1 MTIKMQNILRT
12 TLFALAFC
20 MAAMASAQSKIY
32 YAATQSL
39 GTGDGSSW
47 ANVTTLA
54 EALQKAVAGD
64 QIWVQGFETITGS
77 EQIYVTPSTAGFTL
91 KSGVQLYGG
100 FAGTEKNINERETLG
115 KPYQMKYRTLLTG
128 DIDKDDAYDNT
139 NLIFPANGSRADN
152 ATHVLTLNLSPS
164 SGGNN
169 NNYPTVVNGLSIG
182 GGQADGTDEYGGGI
196 LVTGD
201 NTVTGGGIYRIE
213 HCLLTHNYAVKGG
226 GIYVAPTVRDVNN
239 NESLI
244 SLCAIYNN
252 AAGERSGL
260 ADDGGGA
267 YLAGAGKMVN
277 CTVFNNENGGICL
290 SPDAMV
296 INCTVT
302 RNSGGGIDMTVTP
315 ADNRY
320 SVFNTVIWGNSK
332 LYSVTAP
339 RFRNSAYYEVSAG
352 DADGN
357 IALSRYNYENN
368 QAPYFESPSSRTGF
382 DRDFNWESSA
392 YPLWSWT
399 ILDGSALIDKGD
411 NTYYSTTAY
420 GSADM
425 DDGTRISNSAI
436 DIGANE
442 FQYLPASRIRY
453 VKTTATGS
461 GDGSSWDN
469 ASDNIQNM
477 IDELAENNP
486 QNQAGEVWVAAGVY
500 EPQEKIIGA
509 DYSASFRMRDGISV
523 YGGFSATS
531 PESSKQDRQKGDMP
545 WSFTNRT
552 ILQGSFY
559 VPDNTSWND
568 NNHKWNIT
576 SDSRHVVWFA
586 PLPLEGKTSFG
597 KVTILNG
604 VTIRGGHAQ
613 GNTGVDEF
621 LTDRGGGV
629 YMGINAYLEECVVTE
644 NTSVGNGGGI
654 CLEGGRV
661 LNSLVYNNNAD
672 GDGGGV
678 YIDNAGIV
686 LASMLSNNSA
696 SNGAGIYMSNNA
708 LWSDGLPHP
717 EYMILSTSVV
727 SNNTGRQN
735 GAVYCDRGGVVQ
747 QNTIVN
753 NYCPTGTDN
762 AITNA
767 SQTGGLYANEYV
779 LAYNNVIWNNLINT
793 KNVPVYAKNPTAAKV
808 RFFYNGMSGTNNAI
822 WNNTLQQEQI
832 DLSEENNA
840 KTDGIIDPE
849 FDTSGSATNITADN
863 ILNTIGVQSGW
874 KLSNS
879 GVEGIDF
886 YWEPITGS
894 NLRARGMTIGEQ
906 PDEVLMSPELDIA
919 NELFAQKPSLGAF
932 NVDATR
938 ILPNITDNALAIY
951 IDADCTDP
959 THDGSSWAKAYRSFN
974 EALAYLASLGSDEV
988 GGKSLQIHVLE
999 GNLWPRYAYTNLD
1012 PKTATIDIPVTAS
1025 GQPIEIYGGYRRDDT
1040 DGTNNTV
1047 LPRAPMNYR
1056 SILNGN
1062 HVGKDMKDGL
1072 YHCITVAAS
1081 AKVVID
1087 GFHVI
1092 NGYAAG
1098 EATRQYGAGLLVHD
1112 DAEVTVRNCVFEN
1125 NTALEGA
1132 AIDARN
1138 ATLTMN
1144 NCVVNNN
1151 TNTTETA
1158 AIINCPNLTMNHV
1171 TVVNNKGA
1179 APADM
1184 GTTSFS
1190 AGNSSGTNSV
1200 TLASEGADGAKIFAN
1215 PTNGVGAT
1223 LGFDTYLGGYSEFRP
1238 LTSSTEAA
1246 NALINK
1252 ATGTPTAITTDIT
1265 ALNGRDLGGIPDRGA
1280 YEALLP
1286 EAGSVI
1292 YVTATGAGNRDGSS
1306 WENAIAG
1313 NLIYDV
1319 NKGIVNNDIRTTDSR
1334 YIGFYDAS
1342 ARPYGETSGASKLFF
1357 EHLNESNLQASNVNY
1372 STETHDGVTHVTG
1385 ATGIN
1390 IRNNRKEQYVGGL
1403 QYAVEKAS
1411 AAAAVDGRQKTVWVA
1426 GGTYTDYKG
1435 FVIRDKVDVL
1445 GGFPNE
1451 GTPGE
1456 NDRHPL
1462 ISQYISA
1469 NAADAGLEKAK
1480 YETIIQIQS
1489 ENPSKVS
1496 LPSQTR
1502 KPVLFQP
1509 DVCLPTKSPSGRES
1523 SFSRWEWDWDWNNWS
1538 NNWINN
1544 GYSGSVPGADETASN
1559 TYRYNLS
1566 LNQRNGIYVEY
1577 TGATWDGFT
1586 IRHGFYT
1593 DYKANR
1599 DGGAGV
1605 RMFRGVTLKNC
1616 VVTDNY
1622 INAHNNAGRGA
1633 GIYCDGNNSSVIN
1646 CFVLNNT
1653 NNSDES
1659 YGGGMYMIL
1668 GISYNTM
1675 VANNYA
1681 KKQGGGIF
1689 IEDAMFYNNTVAYN
1703 RSSGTGGLHQ
1713 WTASSGTT
1721 TTLKLYNTLFYGNQ
1735 NRAIGVEKANNF
1747 NGAWNCY
1754 VHTATSLANDVS
1766 NKIKNS
1772 QIGQNLEY
1780 PFETKNAQADNN
1792 YRLNGTTW
1800 CLNNGA
1806 EDLGND
1812 YQGVKIALP
1821 ETDVDFTDRIKDC
1834 KVDIGAYER
1843 SNQDNVKPDNNGY
1856 YYVNQNGVGTASGE
1870 SPQNAACAMKLQEVL
1885 YAAGERAKAGS
1896 TAIVKIAG
1904 YEGGSFVYHA
1914 NTLSDPDDPQSYT
1927 FVVPEGV
1934 TVEGGYKQDFTER
1947 NPKLYNTILSPVKTA
1962 TSTTQEVNGY
1972 HAVTFKAASVGQ
1984 EAPTG
1989 QEALTKTTV
1998 IDGLYLIDGMATS
2011 MAGAGN
2017 PKTRGGGAI
2026 VPAGAHVR
2034 NCVIAQCEAIEGGG
2048 LYILPGGMVS
2058 GSLIAANTAETGA
2071 GVFADNTDVTA
2082 DRRAHLISC
2091 TVSDNTASSTGGGIY
2106 LEEGAIMVCNS
2117 VVWGNTAPS
2126 DKNISG
2132 PVSETYADAL
2142 WANVFSDLLPAS
2154 GETAIFFPFNNC
2166 YVETYEMPT
2175 NIENMSMTSE
2185 EDVYFASTDRTLKV
2199 YSPLIKHGP
2208 STDYYDKLQSEAG
2221 VSTTDMQGLLRIEPG
2236 ASRVDVGA
2244 YAFEGGVAP
2253 TDKLITRLFVSKGA
2267 NTAMDDVPDTYI
2279 GRSFYTAMAWVD
2291 DALEYIRKVRENGL
2305 ADDNTQF
2312 EILVAEGTYKP
2323 SMRRADAST
2332 TTIGQRQNSFVIPHG
2347 VSIYG
2352 GFSGTEKY
2360 SSGYA
2365 DGTDA
2370 FTKIENTNG
2379 TVVVSG
2385 LTPNEGIKDI
2395 LARRTYSDFNQNNIF
2410 EPWEFENQTILSGNI
2425 NVSATAKNV
2434 YHVLYSDASS
2444 LSADVTTPKQVV
2456 LDGLTIKDGETYN
2469 VLSNVA
2475 ATDEKGRG
2483 GGIYSN
2489 GVSYVINR
2497 CRLVNNFAVRGGA
2510 VYMRDARL
2518 TIVNSMLAGNGTVDN
2533 PTTEGGTYQPPRGG
2547 AVYVAGISTSPK
2559 IYAGLYAVNTLWVN
2573 NETSGQGGAIGTN
2586 YADGLV
2592 TGYVPEVSLMNNTF
2606 ALNKAGDKNPVIYH
2620 HNGKNTITNTLM
2632 WGNEGTYDPMT
2643 DSENTIINN
2652 SASDAVDLTGTGSN
2666 NIKLST
2672 TNLSVMGPRFAKPST
2687 VAGVA
2692 GYDAN
2697 NLWNPVAISILT
2709 DGGNGTY
2716 RIDDKSID
2724 GEYANW
2730 MTANAADYADQYMGY
2745 DDYLTGY
2752 VRYSGPL
2759 DEDGKQEDKPIDIGF
2774 YEYQYVVDFPHMDA
2788 IYVATTESGLADGS
2802 NWANATSNL
2811 RDALSAMANP
2821 QGGANN
2827 DKAVYIKAGEYS
2839 LPRLSS
2845 RTAYTVSM
2853 GTDISEDIGR
2863 SLTIRGSYNESGVQ
2877 DFSQPTVITT
2887 QENNASQTDIL
2898 MQVSANN
2905 KPVTIEGLTFIN
2917 KNPNGGTGMQASSTG
2932 GLLKLQRTAF
2942 RGNGESGISIE
2953 NGTAGSFL
2961 FVNTLFADGGTGLA
2975 NADSR
2980 TTVVNATFANNQTDL
2995 TFSTTARPNVYNSVS
3010 WKNVTQNLTTD
3021 DDAKNV
3027 AIEGTVNNDD
3037 ITNGPNFRD
3046 PENTDIYSRD
3056 YRIRPS
3062 LKLLNKG
3069 SNDLYVKHALGLVAG
3084 ATIPADEKDLA
3095 NSTRLVDNSIDVGAY
3110 EYEAALQPIVYVK
3123 ADLTGA
3129 ADGTSWA
3136 TALGDLQGAV
3146 DLAGLYAYNNK
3157 DADGN
3162 ITRNGYV
3169 FVHGNY
3175 HDTGLLNLT
3184 FDGAKVYGGMNDERS
3199 NTPLDDDFSNA
3210 ETVVNELLG
3219 KRKGL
3224 LEATNR
3230 SSLNN
3235 VTIAADNVVDGFL
3248 VTGTTNVNKGMLST
3262 SIVEEAVTGTSEG
3275 WLYNT
3280 LVTGDGTTSGYV
3292 SDVKAVNVTATGR
3305 IENVAGSANN
3315 RSGATADNTYVP
3327 YKYWNYQLMETSA
3340 DIDGGTDKGVTQAAI
3355 GKAGH
3360 DRDIAGNKRLR
3371 YNVDNGCFE
3380 TWNICEGMT
3389 VDNIITATD
3398 CPADT
3403 SVVYVRKGLE
3413 LKIENDAATGTL
3425 VYGDEA
3431 SAFTPGFLLLEHQ
3444 AGLRGN
3450 GNHIRLTNFAVER
3463 EIPAGGADLIA
3474 MPFDVNSVTSS
3485 LANIK
3490 PLRYDGNLRA
3500 AYEYKYDG
3508 GNSTAWTSQ
3517 NIDQAGLY
3525 EGLLFENKE
3534 AGGVT
3539 LRFCGKSTAP
3549 YIEDGTDKSIDL
3561 KKYNFNE
3568 AWTTDADGNIVP
3580 AGSNRFTHKEN
3591 MSWNLF
3597 GSPYLCAMNYSDLAY
3612 GRVLYG
3618 YENGA
3623 FKTIKTYYSD
3633 DGTAVEGHIPA
3644 GSAVFTQTATLK
3656 DTETFTVAQP
3666 ADDKDGAAFASVNR
3680 LTISLWGN
3688 TATRN
3693 ADETGETADVLQLG
3707 AVEPSAAR
3715 SDFDFASDGVKWTV
3729 AGDSLPLIYAER
3741 AGGRYS
3747 MLSAVNREAEVAVG
3761 VALPA
3766 AGRYT
3771 IGIPAT
3777 ADTEGYS
3784 AVVLKDALTG
3794 RTTDLLNGNYDFA
3807 AENAGETS
3815 GRFTITFTPA
3825 DSPAAGW
3832 AVQVKATG
3840 GGRAVVSGTEPGD
3853 IVTAYNTAGMEAAA
3867 EVASGS
3873 TVNLQ
3878 LQAGVFFFRVRR
3890 GAETATVKAVLK

>member
-100 FAGTEKNINERETLG
+100 FAGTEKNINERETLD

-128 DIDKDDAYDNT
+128 DIGKDDAYDNT
-139 NLIFPANGSRADN
+139 NLIFPANGSRAEN

-213 HCLLTHNYAVKGG
+213 RCLLTHNYAVKGG
-226 GIYVAPTVRDVNN
+226 GIYVAPTVKDVNN

-252 AAGERSGL
+252 AAGVRSGFS
-260 ADDGGGA
+260 DDGGGA

-339 RFRNSAYYEVSAG
+339 RFRNSAYYEATAG

-357 IALSRYNYENN
+357 VALSRYNYENN
-368 QAPYFESPSSRTGF
+368 QSPYFESPSSRTGF

-425 DDGTRISNSAI
+425 DDGTRISNNII
-436 DIGANE
+436 DIGACE
-442 FQYLPASRIRY
+442 YQYLPASRIRY

-696 SNGAGIYMSNNA
+696 SNGAGIYMSNNTF
-708 LWSDGLPHP
+708 WSDGLEHP

-747 QNTIVN
+747 QSTIVN

-779 LAYNNVIWNNLINT
+779 LAYNNVIWNNFINT

-822 WNNTLQQEQI
+822 WNNTLQQEHI
-832 DLSEENNA
+832 TLSEENNS
-840 KTDGIIDPE
+840 TVEGVIDPE
-849 FDTSGSATNITADN
+849 FDTSKPATNITAAN
-863 ILNTIGVQSGW
+863 IQSTIGVQNNW
-874 KLSNS
+874 KLTDD
-879 GVEGIDF
+879 GRQEGIDF
-886 YWEPITGS
+886 YWEPVTGS

-906 PDEVLMSPELDIA
+906 PAEVLMSPELDIA

-932 NVDATR
+932 NVDATP
-938 ILPNITDNALAIY
+938 ISPHDTGNALIIY

-959 THDGSSWAKAYRSFN
+959 THDGSSWAKAYRSLN
-974 EALAYLASLGSDEV
+974 EALACLASLSSSEV
-988 GGKSLQIHVLE
+988 GNKSLQIHVLE
-999 GNLWPRYAYTNLD
+999 GNLWARYAYTNLD

-1098 EATRQYGAGLLVHD
+1098 EASRQYGAGLLVHD
-1112 DAEVTVRNCVFEN
+1112 GAEVTVRNCVFEN

-1292 YVTATGAGNRDGSS
+1292 YVTANGAGNRDGSS

-1313 NLIYDV
+1313 NNVYDM
-1319 NKGIVNNDIRTTDSR
+1319 
-1334 YIGFYDAS
+1334 DAS
-1342 ARPYGETSGASKLFF
+1342 DAAAVCMDVLTTNSKYAGLYNSSSCPYGETSNHSKTF
-1357 EHLNESNLQASNVNY
+1357 LQANSY
-1372 STETHDGVTHVTG
+1372 STSYWNRY
-1385 ATGIN
+1385 IN
-1390 IRNNRKEQYVGGL
+1390 ITNNRKEQYVSGL

-1411 AAAAVDGRQKTVWVA
+1411 TAATDTKRVQVWVA
-1426 GGTYTDYKG
+1426 GGTYTDWKG
-1435 FVIRDKVDVL
+1435 FVIRDKVEVY

-1451 GTPGE
+1451 GSPNE
-1456 NDRHPL
+1456 NDREAL
-1462 ISQYISA
+1462 LSQYVPANTASA
-1469 NAADAGLEKAK
+1469 SLDKTK
-1480 YETIIQIQS
+1480 YETILQVRA
-1489 ENPSKVS
+1489 NPTTTWNGNEPTLSGWGS
-1496 LPSQTR
+1496 LPANVYR

-1509 DVCLPTKSPSGRES
+1509 DVCVPTKSTT
-1523 SFSRWEWDWDWNNWS
+1523 NNDP
-1538 NNWINN
+1538 
-1544 GYSGSVPGADETASN
+1544 VTGAWFDENSYSN
-1559 TYRYNLS
+1559 TYRYNS
-1566 LNQRNGIYVEY
+1566 DSRYVEY
-1577 TGATWDGFT
+1577 EGAVWDGFT
-1586 IRHGFYT
+1586 IRHGYYK
-1593 DYKANR
+1593 DYFANR

-1605 RMFRGVTLKNC
+1605 RMFRGVTLRNC
-1616 VVTDNY
+1616 VVTLNTNY
-1622 INAHNNAGRGA
+1622 SSTYNSARNRGG
-1633 GIYCDGNNSSVIN
+1633 GIYCDGENSYVIN
-1646 CFVLNNT
+1646 CFVLNNYCSAS
-1653 NNSDES
+1653 NISDC

-1668 GISYNTM
+1668 GTGYNLL

-1681 KKQGGGIF
+1681 GTHGGGIY
-1689 IEDAMFYNNTVAYN
+1689 IEAATFYNNTIAYN
-1703 RSSGTGGLHQ
+1703 NSPGTGGLHQ
-1713 WTASSGTT
+1713 YFSDQYGDAN
-1721 TTLKLYNTLFYGNQ
+1721 LYLYNCLFYGNS
-1735 NRAIGVEKANNF
+1735 NAALGFVNVDKF
-1747 NGAWNCY
+1747 NGATNCY
-1754 VHTATSLANDVS
+1754 IQSNNALDWDIRNKFTGCNYGTSLS
-1766 NKIKNS
+1766 N
-1772 QIGQNLEY
+1772 
-1780 PFETKNAQADNN
+1780 PFEQGANAQSTNN
-1792 YRLNGTTW
+1792 YRLNSSTW
-1800 CLNNGA
+1800 CLNNGTEA
-1806 EDLGND
+1806 F
-1812 YQGVKIALP
+1812 ALP

-1843 SNQDNVKPDNNGY
+1843 SNQDNVKSDADGY

-1870 SPQNAACAMKLQEVL
+1870 SPANAACAMKLQEVL
-1885 YAAGERAKAGS
+1885 YAAGERVQGGQ
-1896 TAIVKIAG
+1896 TAVVKIAG

-1934 TVEGGYKQDFTER
+1934 TVEGGYKQDFNER
-1947 NPKLYNTILSPVKTA
+1947 NPKLYNTILSPVKAA
-1962 TSTTQEVNGY
+1962 TSTTQAVNGY

-1984 EAPTG
+1984 DAPTG
-1989 QEALTKTTV
+1989 QEALKKTTV

-2071 GVFADNTDVTA
+2071 GVFADNTGA
-2082 DRRAHLISC
+2082 MAGRRAHLISC

-2117 VVWGNTAPS
+2117 VVWGNSAPS

-2142 WANVFSDLLPAS
+2142 WAKVFSDLLPAS

-2185 EDVYFASTDRTLKV
+2185 EDVYFTSTDRMLKV

-2208 STDYYDKLQSEAG
+2208 STDYYAKLESEAG
-2221 VSTTDMQGLLRIEPG
+2221 VSTTDMQGLPRRETG

-2244 YAFEGGVAP
+2244 YAFKGGVTP

-2360 SSGYA
+2360 SSGYTG
-2365 DGTDA
+2365 GTDT
-2370 FTKIENTNG
+2370 FTEIKNTNG

-2425 NVSATAKNV
+2425 NVSTTAKNV

-2444 LSADVTTPKQVV
+2444 LSTGVTPQPVV
-2456 LDGLTIKDGETYN
+2456 LDGLTIKDGETDN

-2475 ATDEKGRG
+2475 TTGERGRG

-2510 VYMRDARL
+2510 VYVRDARL

-2547 AVYVAGISTSPK
+2547 AVYVAGISISPK

-2620 HNGKNTITNTLM
+2620 HNSKNTITNTLM

-2643 DSENTIINN
+2643 DSEKTIINN

-2709 DGGNGTY
+2709 DGGDGTY
-2716 RIDDKSID
+2716 RIYDKSID

-2745 DDYLTGY
+2745 DDYLTDY

-2942 RGNGESGISIE
+2942 RGNRESGISIE
-2953 NGTAGSFL
+2953 NGTVGSFL
-2961 FVNTLFADGGTGLA
+2961 FVNTLFADGGIGLA
-2975 NADSR
+2975 DADSR

-3021 DDAKNV
+3021 DAAKNV

-3069 SNDLYVKHALGLVAG
+3069 SNDHYIDYALGLADDAG

-3095 NSTRLVDNSIDVGAY
+3095 NGTRLVDNSIDVGAY

-3146 DLAGLYAYNNK
+3146 DLAGLYAYNKK

-3199 NTPLDDDFSNA
+3199 NTPLDDEFSNA

-3262 SIVEEAVTGTSEG
+3262 SIVEEAVTGTAEG

-3280 LVTGDGTTSGYV
+3280 LVTGDGTTPGNV
-3292 SDVKAVNVTATGR
+3292 SDVKAVNVTATGS

-3315 RSGATADNTYVP
+3315 RDGATADNTYVP
-3327 YKYWNYQLMETSA
+3327 YKYWNYQLMETSE
-3340 DIDGGTDKGVTQAAI
+3340 DIDGGTNSATQAAI

-3380 TWNICEGMT
+3380 TWNICKEMT
-3389 VDNIITATD
+3389 ADNIITATD

-3431 SAFTPGFLLLEHQ
+3431 STFTPGFLLLEHQ

-3474 MPFDVNSVTSS
+3474 MPFDVNSTTSY
-3485 LANIK
+3485 LANIT
-3490 PLRYDGNLRA
+3490 PSRYDGNLRA
-3500 AYEYKYDG
+3500 AYEYKYDNS
-3508 GNSTAWTSQ
+3508 NSTAWTSQ
-3517 NIDQAGLY
+3517 NIDQAGVY
-3525 EGLLFENKE
+3525 EGLLFENKT
-3534 AGGVT
+3534 ADDVT
-3539 LRFCGKSTAP
+3539 LRFNGKSSEP
-3549 YIEDGTDKSIDL
+3549 YIEDGTDKTIEL

-3623 FKTIKTYYSD
+3623 FKTIKTYNSD

-3656 DTETFTVAQP
+3656 DTEIFTVAQP
-3666 ADDKDGAAFASVNR
+3666 ADDKDGSAFASANR
-3680 LTISLWGN
+3680 LAISLWGN
-3688 TATRN
+3688 ITTRN
-3693 ADETGETADVLQLG
+3693 AGETDETADVLQLG

-3715 SDFDFASDGVKWTV
+3715 SDFDIASDGVKWTV

-3784 AVVLKDALTG
+3784 AVVLKDAQTG
-3794 RTTDLLNGNYDFA
+3794 RTTDLLNGNYDFV

-3832 AVQVKATG
+3832 TVQVKATG

>member
-128 DIDKDDAYDNT
+128 DIGKDDVYDNT

-213 HCLLTHNYAVKGG
+213 RCLLTHNYAVKGG
-226 GIYVAPTVRDVNN
+226 GIYVAPTVKDVNN

-252 AAGERSGL
+252 AAGVRSGL

-339 RFRNSAYYEVSAG
+339 RFRNSAYYEATAG

-357 IALSRYNYENN
+357 VALSRYNYENN
-368 QAPYFESPSSRTGF
+368 QSPYFESPSSRTGF

-436 DIGANE
+436 DIGACE

-486 QNQAGEVWVAAGVY
+486 QNQAGEVWVAAGTY
-500 EPQEKIIGA
+500 EPQTKITGA

-523 YGGFSATS
+523 YGGFSAVS

-545 WSFTNRT
+545 WNFTNRT

-559 VPDNTSWND
+559 MPDNTAWNET
-568 NNHKWNIT
+568 NHKWNIT

-586 PLPLEGKTSFG
+586 PLPSEGSTSFN
-597 KVTILNG
+597 KVTTLNG
-604 VTIRGGHAQ
+604 VTIRGGNAQ

-696 SNGAGIYMSNNA
+696 ANGAGIYMSNNA
-708 LWSDGLPHP
+708 SWSDGLEHP

-767 SQTGGLYANEYV
+767 SQTGGLYVNEYV
-779 LAYNNVIWNNLINT
+779 LAYNNVIWNNIINT
-793 KNVPVYAKNPTAAKV
+793 KNVPIYARNPTADKV
-808 RFFYNGMSGTNNAI
+808 RFFYNGMSGTNNSI

-832 DLSEENNA
+832 DLSEENISPLE
-840 KTDGIIDPE
+840 GVIDPE
-849 FDTSGSATNITADN
+849 FDTPKSATNITADN
-863 ILNTIGVQSGW
+863 ILNTIGVQYNWRLTTDGR
-874 KLSNS
+874 
-879 GVEGIDF
+879 EGIDF

-894 NLRARGMTIGEQ
+894 NLRARGMILGAQ
-906 PDEVLMSPELDIA
+906 PAEVLMSPELDIA

-932 NVDATR
+932 NVDAPL
-938 ILPNITDNALAIY
+938 ISPNITDNALAIY

-999 GNLWPRYAYTNLD
+999 GDLWPRYAYTNLD

-1098 EATRQYGAGLLVHD
+1098 EASRQYGAGLLVHD
-1112 DAEVTVRNCVFEN
+1112 GAEVTVRNCVFEN

-1313 NLIYDV
+1313 NNVYDM
-1319 NKGIVNNDIRTTDSR
+1319 
-1334 YIGFYDAS
+1334 DAS
-1342 ARPYGETSGASKLFF
+1342 DAAAVCMDVLTTNSKYAGLYNSSSCPYGETSNHSKTF
-1357 EHLNESNLQASNVNY
+1357 LQANSY
-1372 STETHDGVTHVTG
+1372 STNYWNRY
-1385 ATGIN
+1385 IN
-1390 IRNNRKEQYVGGL
+1390 ITNNRKEQYVSGL

-1411 AAAAVDGRQKTVWVA
+1411 TAATDTKRVQVWVA
-1426 GGTYTDYKG
+1426 GGTYTDWKG
-1435 FVIRDKVDVL
+1435 FVIRDKVEVY

-1451 GTPGE
+1451 GSPNE
-1456 NDRHPL
+1456 NDREAL
-1462 ISQYISA
+1462 LSQYVPANTASA
-1469 NAADAGLEKAK
+1469 SLDKTK
-1480 YETIIQIQS
+1480 YETILQVRA
-1489 ENPSKVS
+1489 NPTTTWNGNEPTLSGWGS
-1496 LPSQTR
+1496 LPANVYR

-1509 DVCLPTKSPSGRES
+1509 DVCVPTKSTT
-1523 SFSRWEWDWDWNNWS
+1523 NNDP
-1538 NNWINN
+1538 
-1544 GYSGSVPGADETASN
+1544 VTGAWFDENSYSN
-1559 TYRYNLS
+1559 TYRYNYDS
-1566 LNQRNGIYVEY
+1566 RYVEY
-1577 TGATWDGFT
+1577 EGAVWDGFT
-1586 IRHGFYT
+1586 IRHGYYK
-1593 DYKANR
+1593 DYFANR

-1605 RMFRGVTLKNC
+1605 RMFRGVTLRNC
-1616 VVTDNY
+1616 VVTLNTNY
-1622 INAHNNAGRGA
+1622 SSTYNSARNRGG
-1633 GIYCDGNNSSVIN
+1633 GIYCDGENSYVIN
-1646 CFVLNNT
+1646 CFVLNNYCSAS
-1653 NNSDES
+1653 NISDC

-1668 GISYNTM
+1668 GTGYNLL

-1681 KKQGGGIF
+1681 GTHGGGIY
-1689 IEDAMFYNNTVAYN
+1689 IEAATFYNNTIAYN
-1703 RSSGTGGLHQ
+1703 NSQGTGGLHQ
-1713 WTASSGTT
+1713 YFSDQYGDAN
-1721 TTLKLYNTLFYGNQ
+1721 LYLYNCLFYGNS
-1735 NRAIGVEKANNF
+1735 NAALGFVNVDKF
-1747 NGAWNCY
+1747 NGATNCY
-1754 VHTATSLANDVS
+1754 IQSNNALDWDIRNKFTGCNYGTSLSD
-1766 NKIKNS
+1766 
-1772 QIGQNLEY
+1772 
-1780 PFETKNAQADNN
+1780 PFEQGANAQSTNN
-1792 YRLNGTTW
+1792 YRLNSSTW
-1800 CLNNGA
+1800 CLNNGTEA
-1806 EDLGND
+1806 F
-1812 YQGVKIALP
+1812 ALP

-1843 SNQDNVKPDNNGY
+1843 SNQDNVKSDADGY

-1885 YAAGERAKAGS
+1885 YAAGERVQGGQ
-1896 TAIVKIAG
+1896 TAVVKIAG
-1904 YEGGSFVYHA
+1904 YEGGSFTYHA

-1972 HAVTFKAASVGQ
+1972 HAVTFKAVSVGQ
-1984 EAPTG
+1984 DAPTG
-1989 QEALTKTTV
+1989 QEALKKTTV

-2071 GVFADNTDVTA
+2071 GVFADNTGVMA

-2117 VVWGNTAPS
+2117 VVWGNSAPS

-2142 WANVFSDLLPAS
+2142 WAKVFSDLLPAS

-2208 STDYYDKLQSEAG
+2208 STDYYAKLESEAG
-2221 VSTTDMQGLLRIEPG
+2221 VSKTDMQGLSRRETG

-2244 YAFEGGVAP
+2244 YAFKGGVAP
-2253 TDKLITRLFVSKGA
+2253 TDQLITRLFVSKGA

-2305 ADDNTQF
+2305 ADDKTQF

-2323 SMRRADAST
+2323 SMRRAGVST
-2332 TTIGQRQNSFVIPHG
+2332 EPIDQRQNSYVIPHG

-2365 DGTDA
+2365 DRTGA
-2370 FTKIENTNG
+2370 FTEIANANG

-2385 LTPNEGIKDI
+2385 LTPNEDIKTI
-2395 LARRTYSDFNQNNIF
+2395 LARRAYSDFNQNNIL

-2425 NVSATAKNV
+2425 NVSTTAKNV
-2434 YHVLYSDASS
+2434 YHVLYSDAST
-2444 LSADVTTPKQVV
+2444 LLTDVTPQPVV
-2456 LDGLTIKDGETYN
+2456 LDGLTIKDGETDN

-2510 VYMRDARL
+2510 VYVRDARL

-2547 AVYVAGISTSPK
+2547 AVYVAGISSSPK

-2620 HNGKNTITNTLM
+2620 HNSKNTITNTLM

-2643 DSENTIINN
+2643 DSENNIINN

-2709 DGGNGTY
+2709 DGGDGTY
-2716 RIDDKSID
+2716 YIDDGNIKGGYTD
-2724 GEYANW
+2724 W
-2730 MTANAADYADQYMGY
+2730 MKANAADYATQYMGY
-2745 DDYLTGY
+2745 DDYLTDY
-2752 VRYSGPL
+2752 LRYSGPL
-2759 DEDGKQEDKPIDIGF
+2759 DENGKEKDKPIDIGF
-2774 YEYQYVVDFPHMDA
+2774 YEYQYVRSFPHMDA

-2821 QGGANN
+2821 QGGENN
-2827 DKAVYIKAGEYS
+2827 EKAVYIKAGEYS

-2853 GTDISEDIGR
+2853 GADIDEEIGK
-2863 SLTIRGSYNESGVQ
+2863 SLTIRGSYNESGIQ

-2887 QENNASQTDIL
+2887 QENNAAETDIL
-2898 MQVSANN
+2898 MQVSANK
-2905 KPVTIEGLTFIN
+2905 KPVTIDGLTFIN
-2917 KNPNGGTGMQASSTG
+2917 KNPDGGIGVQASSTG

-2942 RGNGESGISIE
+2942 RGNRKSGISIV

-2975 NADSR
+2975 DADSR

-3021 DDAKNV
+3021 DAAKNV

-3069 SNDLYVKHALGLVAG
+3069 SNDHYIDYALGLADDAG

-3095 NSTRLVDNSIDVGAY
+3095 NGTRLVDNSIDVGAY

-3146 DLAGLYAYNNK
+3146 DLAGLYAYNKK

-3199 NTPLDDDFSNA
+3199 NTPLDDYFSNA

-3262 SIVEEAVTGTSEG
+3262 SIVEEAVTGTAEG

-3280 LVTGDGTTSGYV
+3280 LVTGDGTTPGNV
-3292 SDVKAVNVTATGR
+3292 SDVKAVNVTATGS

-3315 RSGATADNTYVP
+3315 RDSATADNTYVP
-3327 YKYWNYQLMETSA
+3327 YKYWNYQLMETSE
-3340 DIDGGTDKGVTQAAI
+3340 DIDGGTNSATQAAI

-3380 TWNICEGMT
+3380 TWNICKEMT
-3389 VDNIITATD
+3389 ADNIITATD

-3474 MPFDVNSVTSS
+3474 MPFDVNSTTSY

-3517 NIDQAGLY
+3517 NIDQAGLF
-3525 EGLLFENKE
+3525 EGLLFENKT
-3534 AGGVT
+3534 ADDVT
-3539 LRFCGKSTAP
+3539 LRFNGKSSEP
-3549 YIEDGTDKSIDL
+3549 YIEDGTDKTIEL

-3568 AWTTDADGNIVP
+3568 AWTTDADGNILP

-3597 GSPYLCAMNYSDLAY
+3597 GSPYLCSMNYGDLAY

-3623 FKTIKTYYSD
+3623 FKTIKTYNSD

-3656 DTETFTVAQP
+3656 DTEIFTVAQP
-3666 ADDKDGAAFASVNR
+3666 ADDKDGSAFASANR
-3680 LTISLWGN
+3680 LAISLWGN
-3688 TATRN
+3688 ITTRN
-3693 ADETGETADVLQLG
+3693 AGETDETADVLQLG

-3715 SDFDFASDGVKWTV
+3715 SDFDIASDGVKWTV

-3784 AVVLKDALTG
+3784 AVVLKDAQTG
-3794 RTTDLLNGNYDFA
+3794 RTTDLLNGNYDFV

-3832 AVQVKATG
+3832 TVQVKATG

-3878 LQAGVFFFRVRR
+3878 LQAGVFFFRVSR
-3890 GAETATVKAVLK
+3890 GTETATVKAVLK